1 MRDAQPEIESRGAR
15 LVVIGNGTTHQAR
28 DLVVDLG
35 FRGTLWVDPD
45 MTAYRA
51 AGLGRRV
58 AKALSP
64 RMIGHAVRA
73 MRAGHRQ
80 KGVQGD
86 PWQMGGTFVIAPHD
100 EVLYAHVSREA
111 GDHPDLADVLAVL
124 RDSSA

>member
-1 MRDAQPEIESRGAR
+1 
-15 LVVIGNGTTHQAR
+15 VIGNGTPHQAR
-28 DLVVDLG
+28 DLIDDLG
-35 FRGTLWVDPD
+35 YHGTLWVDSD

-51 AGLGRRV
+51 AGLERGV

-64 RMIGHAVRA
+64 RMIVHAVRA

-80 KGVQGD
+80 KSVQGD

-111 GDHPDLADVLAVL
+111 GDHPDLAAVMAVL
-124 RDSSA
+124 RRSSA